1 MIQSNGKV
9 SLYIQIKQ
17 KIRERIETNEW
28 KSGTKI
34 PGEHELAAMFGVSRA
49 TLRKALDD
57 LERDG
62 LVTRRAGDGT

>member
-34 PGEHELAAMFGVSRA
+34 PGEHELAALFGVSRA
-49 TLRKALDD
+49 TPRKALDQ
-57 LERDG
+57 
-62 LVTRRAGDGT
+62 